1 MSLIDRTLL
10 QQLYNVAVT
19 RNPII
24 FLYILKKFNRERH
37 FLKTFQEK
45 GYLSIESNEDDFL
58 SLQTYFE
65 KYFEKNK
72 EKKKKFPLK
81 DFAEDFVKKLELLG
95 IVYKIKENLYSIESK
110 INVDFDLEG
119 ASLKQIHNS
128 VGKGYSKSYV
138 QRIVIGRLKN
148 PKSMFDGK
156 KYPIIESKSITGQ
169 KTKIFI
175 LNENVY
181 NAIKNEDDILGQA
194 ISDIFFLELNLKNL
208 LDKILER
215 RKSISK
221 IKIQFESL
229 KMSQV
234 SEINQFYNFN
244 KKRGEK
250 SEKDEKILGSLE
262 KLIELIKKIK
272 KFRKDLS
279 DQIKKLTKLKST
291 VEIHLKQLNRISF
304 AELKSFLENF
314 NYKLNHYDGKNIN
327 IFDEAKKQYYDADSK
342 IKTLNQQSIVKMNL
356 NYQKYYLDYI
366 NFKNELDW

>member
-1 MSLIDRTLL
+1 MSLIDRILL

-37 FLKTFQEK
+37 FLKNFQEK
-45 GYLSIESNEDDFL
+45 GYLSIEPNEDDFL

-65 KYFEKNK
+65 KYLEKNSK
-72 EKKKKFPLK
+72 ISLR

-95 IVYKIKENLYSIESK
+95 IVYKIKENLYSIETR

-119 ASLKQIHNS
+119 ASLKQIHIS
-128 VGKGYSKSYV
+128 VGKGYSKSYM
-138 QRIVIGRLKN
+138 QRIIVGRLKN

-156 KYPIIESKSITGQ
+156 KYPIIESESITGQ
-169 KTKIFI
+169 KTKIFV
-175 LNENVY
+175 LNEKIY

-194 ISDIFFLELNLKNL
+194 ISEIFFLELNLKNH

-234 SEINQFYNFN
+234 SEINQFYKFR
-244 KKRGEK
+244 KKKEEK
-250 SEKDEKILGSLE
+250 SEKDEKILGILE
-262 KLIELIKKIK
+262 NLIELIKRIK
-272 KFRKDLS
+272 KFREELS

-291 VEIHLKQLNRISF
+291 VENHLKQLNRLSF

-314 NYKLNHYDGKNIN
+314 NNKLNHYDGKNIN
-327 IFDEAKKQYYDADSK
+327 IFDEAKKQFYDADSK
-342 IKTLNQQSIVKMNL
+342 VKTLSQQLLAKMNL

-366 NFKNELDW
+366 NFKNEFD

>member
-24 FLYILKKFNRERH
+24 FLYIIKKFNRERH
-37 FLKTFQEK
+37 FLKNFQEK
-45 GYLSIESNEDDFL
+45 GYFSIESNEDDFL

-65 KYFEKNK
+65 KYLEKNNNIS
-72 EKKKKFPLK
+72 LI

-95 IVYKIKENLYSIESK
+95 IVYKIKENLYSIETK

-119 ASLKQIHNS
+119 TSLKQIHNS
-128 VGKGYSKSYV
+128 VGKGYSKSYM
-138 QRIVIGRLKN
+138 QRIIIGRLKN

-156 KYPIIESKSITGQ
+156 NYPIIESESISGQ
-169 KTKIFI
+169 KTKIFV

-208 LDKILER
+208 LDRILER
-215 RKSISK
+215 RKSISR

-234 SEINQFYNFN
+234 SEINQFYNIN
-244 KKRGEK
+244 KKKEEK
-250 SEKDEKILGSLE
+250 NDEDEKILGILE
-262 KLIELIKKIK
+262 KLIALIKKIK
-272 KFRKDLS
+272 KFRKDLG

-291 VEIHLKQLNRISF
+291 VENHLKQLNRLSF

-314 NYKLNHYDGKNIN
+314 NNKLNHYDGKKIN

-342 IKTLNQQSIVKMNL
+342 IKTLNQQSIAKLNL